1 MTTRNDTGSASSTDN
16 NFPLGSRVHRVRA
29 GELIGYAAISGT
41 TVGSKRLW
49 MGLVRNPPASATDN
63 HHHGDSEA
71 GIYVV
76 SGHPVFVY
84 HDGTKEVRISAD
96 PGDFVFVPPFVPH
109 REENP
114 DPNEPVVVVIARTTQ
129 EPIKVS
135 LPALYRLEATG
146 SARSGTAT
154 PDITPV
160 PG

>member
-1 MTTRNDTGSASSTDN
+1 MTTRETTGNAPDTGGNPPLN
-16 NFPLGSRVHRVRA
+16 NRVHHVRS
-29 GELIGYAAISGT
+29 GELDGYAAISGG

-49 MGLVRNPPASATDN
+49 MGMVENPPLSATDN

-84 HDGTKEVRISAD
+84 HDGTQEVRLAAG
-96 PGDFVFVPPFVPH
+96 PGDFFLVPPFVPH

-114 DPNEPVVVVIARTTQ
+114 DPEEPAVVVIARTTQ

-135 LPALYRLEATG
+135 VPELYQLRAADAE
-146 SARSGTAT
+146 
-154 PDITPV
+154 
-160 PG
+160 

>member
-1 MTTRNDTGSASSTDN
+1 MTTHRGAGTAVSADCN
-16 NFPLGSRVHRVRA
+16 GPLGNRVHHVRS
-29 GELIGYAAISGT
+29 GELDGHAAISGG
-41 TVGSKRLW
+41 TVGSKKLW
-49 MGLVRNPPASATDN
+49 MGLVENAPLSATDN

-84 HDGTKEVRISAD
+84 HDGIQEVRISAD
-96 PGDFVFVPPFVPH
+96 PGDFVLVPPFVPH

-135 LPALYRLEATG
+135 VPELYQVKESDTPQEDDVGRLIG
-146 SARSGTAT
+146 
-154 PDITPV
+154 
-160 PG
+160 